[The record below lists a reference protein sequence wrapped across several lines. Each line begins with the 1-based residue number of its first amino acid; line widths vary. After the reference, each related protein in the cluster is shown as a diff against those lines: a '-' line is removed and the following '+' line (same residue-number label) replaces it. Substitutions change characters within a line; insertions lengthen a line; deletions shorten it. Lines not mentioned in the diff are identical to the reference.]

1 MLEKYHNFLQND
13 VISFLQLDAEILN
26 ESVESPTLSKQ
37 TLDTLKNN
45 NLTYQNQTQQL
56 LLQVNGNFI
65 L

>member
-13 VISFLQLDAEILN
+13 VISFLQVDAEILN